1 MQLKAEFKTSA
12 DLPNWLGFC
21 HRKLKDYPRAKAF
34 YDEALTYNPT
44 HLGANEYLGE
54 WYVETGDLA
63 KAREQ
68 LAYLTGLCGNCEE
81 ARDLAEAIRKAPTA
95 Q

>member
-1 MQLKAEFKTSA
+1 M
-12 DLPNWLGFC
+12 
-21 HRKLKDYPRAKAF
+21 
-34 YDEALTYNPT
+34 TYNPT

-68 LAYLTGLCGNCEE
+68 LAYLTGLCGKCEE
-81 ARDLAEAIRKAPTA
+81 AKDLAEAIRKAPKT